1 MRRFRVSFAA
11 LAALASVATPAA
23 AATIAA
29 TTSVN
34 VVKPVQLMK
43 LQDMDFGTLT
53 FSGFS
58 GTRAITINQAGT
70 FACAANIVCSGAP
83 KPARFNV
90 QGFNKMTAGITVTS
104 GTLSNGIDSIPF
116 APDAPTSVYLPNSG
130 APGVDFNIGGTLTVS
145 STLVGGTYTGTIN
158 VTADYQ

>member
-1 MRRFRVSFAA
+1 MNRAA
-11 LAALASVATPAA
+11 LVLAALGIATIAVPAQ
-23 AATIAA
+23 AATITAV
-29 TTSVN
+29 TTVN
-34 VVKPVQLMK
+34 VAKPVQLMK
-43 LQDMDFGTLT
+43 LQDMDFGTVIL
-53 FSGFS
+53 SGFT
-58 GTRAITINQAGT
+58 GTRTVAISQAGALT
-70 FACAANIVCSGAP
+70 CGTNLVCSGAV

>member
-53 FSGFS
+53 FSGFT

-90 QGFNKMTAGITVTS
+90 QGFNKMTALISVTG
-104 GTLSNGIDSIPF
+104 GTMSNGTDTIPF
-116 APDAPTSVYLPNSG
+116 TADAPPSVYLPNSG
-130 APGVDFNIGGTLTVS
+130 APGIDFTVGGTITLS
-145 STLVGGTYTGTIN
+145 STLVGGTYTGTMT
-158 VTADYQ
+158 VTSDYQ